1 MSKEEKA
8 IATRTDWKTTD
19 MPEKNST
26 FILSR
31 EFSAEQI
38 AALRHGNIPKE
49 MEDKW
54 FWFMEGATLYAHRSW
69 TGICVYRID
78 FSFADN
84 QHKVTVNQD
93 PEQVG
98 ITKEEEDR
106 RTLNDLLNWWSQPEY
121 DHYGEWISETV
132 NMLKQAGQ
140 ISKDAEDY
148 RREGLEMEQQGKLE
162 EAYQQYEEAAKL
174 NDAPSMVCIARMY
187 LSGKFRP
194 VDASNLSQL
203 LLQGGP
209 IFPWSVRNG
218 KQPDYKRGLEWLTKA
233 ADLGSAIACE
243 TLGNMLCSGIG
254 CKADM
259 EKGIKYLEKAAAS
272 GSAAAKKYLFLYR
285 PSGKKLTDEE
295 YESCLTEFVKA
306 ADAQDDKAY
315 ELYATLKSGTQKQLA
330 RLGYVLIT
338 AQNIEKAGYEPFKCS
353 LTPSGIPLL
362 PVASRRGAWR
372 TFLRFNLDAWT
383 DRNPLIAVA
392 ADILNVDRPEWL
404 LGKMHRAKI
413 VGKATYISPAF
424 GWLREEKN
432 AIVIRLGDEQPLDA
446 DSLSEIVQAFGLR
459 DEEYRGDSIAFMEE
473 IGEKEYSFEVVGIH
487 GEKIDVLWRYTIG
500 GSNQVRKYFEPKLI
514 SIDHE

>member
-8 IATRTDWKTTD
+8 IAKRTDWKTTD

-54 FWFMEGATLYAHRSW
+54 FWFMEGDTLYAHRSW

-78 FSFADN
+78 FSFQDN

-140 ISKDAEDY
+140 IPKDAEDY
-148 RREGLEMEQQGKLE
+148 RREGLELEQQGKLE

-233 ADLGSAIACE
+233 ANLGSNIACE

-259 EKGIKYLEKAAAS
+259 EKGIKYLEKAAVN

-353 LTPSGIPLL
+353 LTPSGIPLI
-362 PVASRRGAWR
+362 PAAARRGAWR
-372 TFLRFNLDAWT
+372 TFLRFNLDAWAEKY
-383 DRNPLIAVA
+383 PLIAIA
-392 ADILNVDRPEWL
+392 SDILNVNKPEWL
-404 LGKMHRAKI
+404 LEKMHHAKI
-413 VGKATYISPAF
+413 IGKATYTSPAF
-424 GWLREEKN
+424 GWLREEKE
-432 AIVIRLGDEQPLDA
+432 AVIIRFGDEQRLDD
-446 DSLSEIVQAFGLR
+446 DSLAEVVKDFRLK
-459 DEEYRGDSIAFMEE
+459 DEEYRGESIAFMVEN
-473 IGEKEYSFEVVGIH
+473 GEKEYSFEIVGIN
-487 GEKIDVLWRYTIG
+487 GGKVDVLWRYTIG
-500 GSNQVRKYFEPKLI
+500 GSNQVSKYFEPKLI
-514 SIDHE
+514 STDHE

>member
-1 MSKEEKA
+1 MRKEEKT
-8 IATRTDWKTTD
+8 IATRADWKTTD

-38 AALRHGNIPKE
+38 AALRRGNIPKE

-54 FWFMEGATLYAHRSW
+54 FWFMEGDTLYAHRSW

-106 RTLNDLLNWWSQPEY
+106 RTLNNLLSWWSHPEY

-132 NMLKQAGQ
+132 DMLKQAGH
-140 ISKDAEDY
+140 IPKDAEDY
-148 RREGLEMEQQGKLE
+148 RKEGLELEQQGKLE

-194 VDASNLSQL
+194 VDSSNLSQL

-209 IFPWSVRNG
+209 IFPWSPRNE
-218 KQPDYKRGLEWLTKA
+218 KRPDFKSGLEWLTKA
-233 ADLGSAIACE
+233 ADLGSNIACE

-259 EKGIKYLEKAAAS
+259 EKGIAYLEKAAAS
-272 GSAAAKKYLFLYR
+272 GSAAAKNYLCLYR

-295 YESCLTEFVKA
+295 YETCLAEFVKA
-306 ADAQDDKAY
+306 AEAKDDRAY

-330 RLGYVLIT
+330 RLGYTLIT
-338 AQNIEKAGYEPFKCS
+338 AQNIDRAGYEPFS
-353 LTPSGIPLL
+353 YSSTPSGIPLL

-372 TFLRFNLDAWT
+372 TFLRFNLDAWAEKY
-383 DRNPLIAVA
+383 PLIAVTS
-392 ADILNVDRPEWL
+392 DILNVDKPERL
-404 LGKMHRAKI
+404 LEKIHRAKI
-413 VGKATYISPAF
+413 IGKAAYTSPAF
-424 GWLREEKN
+424 GWLREEKE
-432 AIVIRLGDEQPLDA
+432 AVVIRLGDERRLDD
-446 DSLSEIVQAFGLR
+446 DSLTEAVHAFRLM
-459 DEEYRGDSIAFMEE
+459 DEEYRGESVAFMVEN
-473 IGEKEYSFEVVGIH
+473 GEKEYSFEVAGIN
-487 GEKIDVLWRYTIG
+487 GQKVDVLWRYTIG
-500 GSNQVRKYFEPKLI
+500 GSNQVHKYFEPKLI
-514 SIDHE
+514 SLDIE